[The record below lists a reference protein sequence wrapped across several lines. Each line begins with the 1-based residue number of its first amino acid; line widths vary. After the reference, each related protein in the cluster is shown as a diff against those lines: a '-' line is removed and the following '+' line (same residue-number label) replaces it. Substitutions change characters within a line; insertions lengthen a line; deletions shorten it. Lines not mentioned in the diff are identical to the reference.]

1 MKIKEP
7 GKWSVLFVVALVSFI
22 TNLDATI
29 VVTGLPPLMEDLQL
43 SIGTGMWTITSF
55 YITSTVFLLPSGRWS
70 DMFGTKR
77 IFLWGFALFTLATA
91 LCGMA
96 GSGSAL
102 MAARLLQGTGAA
114 MAMAASTPI
123 LIRTFPSEE
132 LGVAL
137 GINNIAWVTGSLLGP
152 VVGEH

>member
-1 MKIKEP
+1 MKIMQP
-7 GKWSVLFVVALVSFI
+7 GKWSVLFVVTLVSFV

-29 VVTGLPPLMEDLQL
+29 VVTGLPQLMRDLQL
-43 SIGTGMWTITSF
+43 SIDTGMWTITSF

-70 DMFGTKR
+70 DMYGTKR

-96 GSGSAL
+96 GSGEAL
-102 MAARLLQGTGAA
+102 IVAWLLQGTGAA

-123 LIRTFPSEE
+123 LISKSSAVGRSARASCFRIRHVLDRIQHEPS
-132 LGVAL
+132 
-137 GINNIAWVTGSLLGP
+137 N
-152 VVGEH
+152 